1 MQSSSCVQDRMFHQA
16 FTPAATP
23 VPRRRPCVYHPEP
36 LSTLPTSYTSVPDPA
51 PVSVSVNITGHVIM
65 VDTDFVEIDLGREED
80 TQPLPPQSFLRAL
93 LSRFISLIKRVFT
106 SNKNDA

>member
-1 MQSSSCVQDRMFHQA
+1 MMSSSYVQDRMFHQD

-23 VPRRRPCVYHPEP
+23 VPHRRPCVYRPEP
-36 LSTLPTSYTSVPDPA
+36 LSALPTSYTSVPVPA

-93 LSRFISLIKRVFT
+93 LSRFIRLVKRVFT
-106 SNKNDA
+106 SNKDNV